1 MQGIYELDNISK
13 KYGKTNALQGLTLSI
28 KDGPI
33 GLVGYS
39 GAGKT
44 TLLKLLAGLETP
56 TSGSLRFKDLN
67 ITDKNVQNL
76 RRVVTMIFQE
86 PVSFNR
92 SVLENIIYGL
102 RIRGIDREEAIKKA
116 FKTLTSLR
124 LEGFENRKATKLSGG
139 EQQRIALARALVLE
153 PEILLLDEPTSNLDP
168 ANAAVILEAIQ
179 EFAKKNLVIVSTHN
193 FLHIRRL
200 AKWIIYLEEGMVVET
215 GATSDIL
222 DNPKDERTRR
232 FVNGLF

>member
-102 RIRGIDREEAIKKA
+102 RIRGIDRGEAIKKA

-153 PEILLLDEPTSNLDP
+153 PEILLLDEPTSNLDS